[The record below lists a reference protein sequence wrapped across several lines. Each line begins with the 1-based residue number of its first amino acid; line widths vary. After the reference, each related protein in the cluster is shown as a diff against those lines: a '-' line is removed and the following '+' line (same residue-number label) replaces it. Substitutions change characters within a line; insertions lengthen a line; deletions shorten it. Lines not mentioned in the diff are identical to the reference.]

1 MAKKKK
7 LSRLTEALLEM
18 ATDQHC
24 CGIMDD
30 AGYRKIIIRHL
41 GPQAP
46 ELAKL
51 DQQKRLKA

>member
-18 ATDQHC
+18 AADQHQV
-24 CGIMDD
+24 GIMDD
-30 AGYRKIIIRHL
+30 ASYRRIIIRHL

-46 ELAKL
+46 ELLKL
-51 DQQKRLKA
+51 DQRQSLKA